1 MLKCENKQLIQKQM
15 WYRNH
20 NTNWFLK
27 RKVKK
32 EGLQDLMQGSFCLE
46 TSKIQGAVKDCIN
59 VSQYNI
65 CNVEHKG
72 YTTTQQFGVGKMF
85 LWKVSCAHQVAFIWL
100 QKDTVKTI
108 IMWKRL
114 EFKMALF

>member
-20 NTNWFLK
+20 STNWFLK

-46 TSKIQGAVKDCIN
+46 TSTIQGAVKDCIN

-100 QKDTVKTI
+100 QKYS
-108 IMWKRL
+108 
-114 EFKMALF
+114 